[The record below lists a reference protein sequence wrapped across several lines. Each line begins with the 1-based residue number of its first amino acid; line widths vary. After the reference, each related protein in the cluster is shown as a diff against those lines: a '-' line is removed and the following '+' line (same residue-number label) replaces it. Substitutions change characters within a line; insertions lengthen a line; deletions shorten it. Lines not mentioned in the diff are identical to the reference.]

1 MVERQMLPLD
11 PTQVVSRICERDFSM
26 FLMVEVSRTVSDSV
40 RFWHRGTVSVPFA
53 VRHELNMRSGVV

>member
-40 RFWHRGTVSVPFA
+40 RF
-53 VRHELNMRSGVV
+53 